1 MASKGS
7 KTLDQREAWLKQ
19 QLDNI
24 STRKQIAALK
34 AKLKTG
40 KK

>member
-1 MASKGS
+1 MATKGKS
-7 KTLDQREAWLKQ
+7 LEQQEVDLKRR
-19 QLDNI
+19 LDNI
-24 STRKQIAALK
+24 ATRKQIAALK